1 MSETESYKSPE
12 FDESSE
18 FDQEEDNYVNERI
31 DRYSEDS
38 SDYHVSAQVD
48 PSSTNKKYVIR
59 VNQLTK
65 KPTRVYF
72 FPTNSSP
79 NSIIKHA
86 MTGVFQ
92 SDEGKYYRVGS
103 RDEDLFFSTLL
114 ATGEIG
120 QTAPLLFYDNPEQYE
135 RHFFTKVSQQIK
147 DKWTEKRNAALYFVK
162 RNHKETVGGGDVV
175 VK

>member
-18 FDQEEDNYVNERI
+18 FDQEEEHFVNDRM
-31 DRYSEDS
+31 DRYSEES
-38 SDYHVSAQVD
+38 SDYHVSAFVD

-59 VNQLTK
+59 TSPVTK

-72 FPTNSSP
+72 FPSNSSP

-92 SDEGKYYRVGS
+92 SNGKGYYRVGTK
-103 RDEDLFFSTLL
+103 DEDLFFSTLL
-114 ATGEIG
+114 ATGEVG

-135 RHFFTKVSQQIK
+135 RHFFTKVSQEIK
-147 DKWTEKRNAALYFVK
+147 DKWTAKRDRALYFANRSAEKESSNVIEVK
-162 RNHKETVGGGDVV
+162 
-175 VK
+175 